1 MARVLQ
7 SPELIGI
14 HAKWFTPGLS
24 SRISKKT
31 AAWILYRLRGKPGN
45 YIPIEVFHAQIFHLL
60 FIPELRYY
68 QSNYE

>member
-1 MARVLQ
+1 MVYSWPFIKNLQ
-7 SPELIGI
+7 KDRGMDLV
-14 HAKWFTPGLS
+14 S
-24 SRISKKT
+24 SQ
-31 AAWILYRLRGKPGN
+31 GKPGN